1 MELPKTTLMYLGRML
16 RNRADSIVRQPLP
29 SKFLFLLSRLDASRR
44 KELAALH
51 RFWGRSSQ
59 KSGDA
64 NEPRQES
71 GRSDKERTER

>member
-1 MELPKTTLMYLGRML
+1 MELSKATLKHLGKML
-16 RNRADSIVRQPLP
+16 RKSADSVVREPLP
-29 SKFLFLLSRLDASRR
+29 SRFLFLLSRLDATRR

-51 RFWGRSSQ
+51 RFWERSSR

-64 NEPRQES
+64 REPHQES